1 MRDWDTRI
9 NTLKSDIQAAREK
22 YVIPFMKAQPK
33 PTPPQK
39 EVSQTS
45 SANPEQNKVETSAE
59 ATAEKLYENKD
70 PISSLDLIDKTNEA
84 SNESNL
90 GLTKEITNKIDSALE
105 QNKLEEETPTVNVEE
120 AVASA
125 EEAPTVNV
133 EEAVASAEEAPTVN
147 VEEAVASAEEP
158 PAVNIEEAVASAE
171 EAPTMNVEKAVA
183 SAEEPPAA
191 KVDEAVA
198 PAEEAPTVNI
208 EEAVASAEEAPTVNV
223 EEAVAS
229 AEEAPT
235 VNVEEAVAS
244 TEETPAEKVEEAV
257 TSAEGVQKLEEI
269 KVTDENTNDKEEGID
284 KNQTQKSELELLE
297 ERDEDSLTEEEED
310 RMYELRRLRA
320 QKRINDEVREEEQA
334 EFKKA
339 DEEIAHLKTLL
350 KPKKKKL
357 PKGYV
362 AVSYTHLRSPR
373 DGLLSRMPSSA

>member
-33 PTPPQK
+33 PAPPQK
-39 EVSQTS
+39 EVSQNP

-59 ATAEKLYENKD
+59 ATTEKLYENKD

-84 SNESNL
+84 RNETNL
-90 GLTKEITNKIDSALE
+90 GLTEEITNKIDSALE
-105 QNKLEEETPTVNVEE
+105 QTKPEEETPTVNAEEAPTVNVEEVVASAEEAPTVNVEEVVASAEEAPKVNVEEAVASAEEASAVNVEEAVASAEEPPTVNVEE

-133 EEAVASAEEAPTVN
+133 EEAVASAEE
-147 VEEAVASAEEP
+147 
-158 PAVNIEEAVASAE
+158 I
-171 EAPTMNVEKAVA
+171 
-183 SAEEPPAA
+183 
-191 KVDEAVA
+191 
-198 PAEEAPTVNI
+198 
-208 EEAVASAEEAPTVNV
+208 
-223 EEAVAS
+223 
-229 AEEAPT
+229 
-235 VNVEEAVAS
+235 
-244 TEETPAEKVEEAV
+244 
-257 TSAEGVQKLEEI
+257 QKLEEI
-269 KVTDENTNDKEEGID
+269 KVTDENTNDKEEGVD

-297 ERDEDSLTEEEED
+297 ERDEDSLSEEEED

-362 AVSYTHLRSPR
+362 E
-373 DGLLSRMPSSA
+373 

>member
-33 PTPPQK
+33 PAPPQK
-39 EVSQTS
+39 EVSQNP

-59 ATAEKLYENKD
+59 ATTEKLYENKD

-84 SNESNL
+84 RNETDL
-90 GLTKEITNKIDSALE
+90 GLTEEITNKIDSALE
-105 QNKLEEETPTVNVEE
+105 QTKLEEETPTVNIEEAVASLEEAPTVNAEKAVVSAEEAPTVNAEEAVVSAEEAPTVNVEE
-120 AVASA
+120 AVASAEEAPTINVEEVVASA

-147 VEEAVASAEEP
+147 VEEAVASAEE
-158 PAVNIEEAVASAE
+158 I
-171 EAPTMNVEKAVA
+171 
-183 SAEEPPAA
+183 
-191 KVDEAVA
+191 
-198 PAEEAPTVNI
+198 
-208 EEAVASAEEAPTVNV
+208 
-223 EEAVAS
+223 
-229 AEEAPT
+229 
-235 VNVEEAVAS
+235 
-244 TEETPAEKVEEAV
+244 
-257 TSAEGVQKLEEI
+257 QKLEEI
-269 KVTDENTNDKEEGID
+269 KVTDENTNDKEEGVD

-297 ERDEDSLTEEEED
+297 ERDEDSLSEEEED

-362 AVSYTHLRSPR
+362 E
-373 DGLLSRMPSSA
+373 

>member
-33 PTPPQK
+33 PAPPQK
-39 EVSQTS
+39 EVSQTPS
-45 SANPEQNKVETSAE
+45 QTPEENKVETSTE
-59 ATAEKLYENKD
+59 ATTEKLYENKD
-70 PISSLDLIDKTNEA
+70 PTSSLDLIDKTNEA
-84 SNESNL
+84 RNETNL
-90 GLTKEITNKIDSALE
+90 GLTEEITNKIDSALE
-105 QNKLEEETPTVNVEE
+105 QTKPEE
-120 AVASA
+120 
-125 EEAPTVNV
+125 
-133 EEAVASAEEAPTVN
+133 
-147 VEEAVASAEEP
+147 
-158 PAVNIEEAVASAE
+158 
-171 EAPTMNVEKAVA
+171 K
-183 SAEEPPAA
+183 
-191 KVDEAVA
+191 
-198 PAEEAPTVNI
+198 
-208 EEAVASAEEAPTVNV
+208 APTVNV

-244 TEETPAEKVEEAV
+244 TEE
-257 TSAEGVQKLEEI
+257 VQKLEEI
-269 KVTDENTNDKEEGID
+269 KVTDVNIEEKEDSVD

-297 ERDEDSLTEEEED
+297 ERDENSLTEEEED

-320 QKRINDEVREEEQA
+320 QKRINDEVREDEQA

-362 AVSYTHLRSPR
+362 E
-373 DGLLSRMPSSA
+373 

>member
-33 PTPPQK
+33 PAPPQK
-39 EVSQTS
+39 EVSQTPS
-45 SANPEQNKVETSAE
+45 QTPEENKVETSAE
-59 ATAEKLYENKD
+59 ATTEKLYENKD
-70 PISSLDLIDKTNEA
+70 PTSSLDLIDKTNEA
-84 SNESNL
+84 RNETNL
-90 GLTKEITNKIDSALE
+90 GLTEEITNKIDSALE
-105 QNKLEEETPTVNVEE
+105 QTKPEEEAPTVNVEE

-147 VEEAVASAEEP
+147 VEEAVASAEEAP
-158 PAVNIEEAVASAE
+158 TVNVEEAVAS
-171 EAPTMNVEKAVA
+171 
-183 SAEEPPAA
+183 
-191 KVDEAVA
+191 
-198 PAEEAPTVNI
+198 I
-208 EEAVASAEEAPTVNV
+208 EEAPTVNV

-229 AEEAPT
+229 AEE
-235 VNVEEAVAS
+235 
-244 TEETPAEKVEEAV
+244 
-257 TSAEGVQKLEEI
+257 VQKLEEI
-269 KVTDENTNDKEEGID
+269 EVTDENIEEKEDGVD

-297 ERDEDSLTEEEED
+297 ERDENSLTEEEED

-320 QKRINDEVREEEQA
+320 QKRINDEVRDEEQA

-362 AVSYTHLRSPR
+362 E
-373 DGLLSRMPSSA
+373 

>member
-33 PTPPQK
+33 PAPPQK
-39 EVSQTS
+39 EVSQTPS
-45 SANPEQNKVETSAE
+45 QTPEENKVETSTE
-59 ATAEKLYENKD
+59 ATTEKLYENKD
-70 PISSLDLIDKTNEA
+70 PTSSLDLIDKTNEA
-84 SNESNL
+84 RNETNL
-90 GLTKEITNKIDSALE
+90 GLTEEITNKIDSALE
-105 QNKLEEETPTVNVEE
+105 QTKP
-120 AVASA
+120 A

-147 VEEAVASAEEP
+147 VEEAVASAEE
-158 PAVNIEEAVASAE
+158 
-171 EAPTMNVEKAVA
+171 
-183 SAEEPPAA
+183 
-191 KVDEAVA
+191 
-198 PAEEAPTVNI
+198 
-208 EEAVASAEEAPTVNV
+208 
-223 EEAVAS
+223 
-229 AEEAPT
+229 
-235 VNVEEAVAS
+235 
-244 TEETPAEKVEEAV
+244 
-257 TSAEGVQKLEEI
+257 VQKLEEI
-269 KVTDENTNDKEEGID
+269 KVADENIEEKEDGVD

-297 ERDEDSLTEEEED
+297 ERDENSLTEEEED

-362 AVSYTHLRSPR
+362 E
-373 DGLLSRMPSSA
+373 

>member
-39 EVSQTS
+39 EVSQTP

-59 ATAEKLYENKD
+59 ATTEKLYENKD

-84 SNESNL
+84 RNETNL
-90 GLTKEITNKIDSALE
+90 GLTEEITNKIDSALE

-133 EEAVASAEEAPTVN
+133 EEAVASAEE
-147 VEEAVASAEEP
+147 E
-158 PAVNIEEAVASAE
+158 
-171 EAPTMNVEKAVA
+171 
-183 SAEEPPAA
+183 
-191 KVDEAVA
+191 
-198 PAEEAPTVNI
+198 
-208 EEAVASAEEAPTVNV
+208 
-223 EEAVAS
+223 
-229 AEEAPT
+229 
-235 VNVEEAVAS
+235 
-244 TEETPAEKVEEAV
+244 
-257 TSAEGVQKLEEI
+257 KLEEI
-269 KVTDENTNDKEEGID
+269 QVTDENTNDKEESVD
-284 KNQTQKSELELLE
+284 KNQNQKSELELLE

-362 AVSYTHLRSPR
+362 E
-373 DGLLSRMPSSA
+373 

>member
-1 MRDWDTRI
+1 M
-9 NTLKSDIQAAREK
+9 LKK
-22 YVIPFMKAQPK
+22 LLHL
-33 PTPPQK
+33 QK
-39 EVSQTS
+39 KLQQC
-45 SANPEQNKVETSAE
+45 NVEEAVASAE
-59 ATAEKLYENKD
+59 
-70 PISSLDLIDKTNEA
+70 EA
-84 SNESNL
+84 
-90 GLTKEITNKIDSALE
+90 
-105 QNKLEEETPTVNVEE
+105 PTVNVEE

-147 VEEAVASAEEP
+147 VEEAVASAEE
-158 PAVNIEEAVASAE
+158 
-171 EAPTMNVEKAVA
+171 
-183 SAEEPPAA
+183 
-191 KVDEAVA
+191 
-198 PAEEAPTVNI
+198 APTVNV

-244 TEETPAEKVEEAV
+244 AEEAPTVNVEEAV
-257 TSAEGVQKLEEI
+257 ASAEEVQKLEEI
-269 KVTDENTNDKEEGID
+269 KVADENIEEKEDGVD

-297 ERDEDSLTEEEED
+297 ERDENSLTEEEED

-362 AVSYTHLRSPR
+362 E
-373 DGLLSRMPSSA
+373 